1 MFVSGDGDVAKERL
15 VSFSGSVCLYIH
27 GPTLLSAF
35 GLCKNTSFYVQYN
48 EWPLWII
55 QDVLKQ
61 VLYTCVYTC
70 LPKVTIFNS
79 NDFFVNLKKSLK
91 WIK

>member
-35 GLCKNTSFYVQYN
+35 GLCKITVFYVQYN
-48 EWPLWII
+48 EWPLWIKQDVLK

-61 VLYTCVYTC
+61 V
-70 LPKVTIFNS
+70 
-79 NDFFVNLKKSLK
+79 FFTHVFILINLKWLFSTQMTLL
-91 WIK
+91 